1 MNLNRDVPK
10 GHPGFVYRFCKL
22 YERINGAGFVV
33 GWQLR
38 IVKGVAAIQMLA
50 VICQETLYE

>member
-50 VICQETLYE
+50 AIALNTF